1 MIISYFA
8 WAAAVTGFCA
18 LAMVGRLIAG
28 PTVPDRVVA
37 LDQIAIIIVCIII
50 CDTIYSGMSSGLD
63 VALVVSLLLVIG
75 SMIIARFL
83 HKRRSDND

>member
-37 LDQIAIIIVCIII
+37 LDSINTMVIALMIILSLVYDSVIMV
-50 CDTIYSGMSSGLD
+50 D
-63 VALVVSLLLVIG
+63 VAIVYAALSFVG
-75 SMIIARFL
+75 TMFIAR
-83 HKRRSDND
+83 HVEGGV